1 MKSFL
6 LLFVFL
12 SSTLVAKATL
22 PKTVPFNDLS
32 AFKPVSSNWQI
43 VGDATADLS
52 GDKILNGTPGI
63 GTLICIPTK
72 EAREH
77 LFTNFH
83 HGDLELEC
91 EVMVPIKS
99 NSGLYFQGRYEIQ
112 ILDSWGQDPPRHA
125 DIGGIYQRWDMTK
138 ENPADR
144 GYEGHAP
151 RVNAAKKAG
160 EWQHFK
166 IIFRAP
172 RFDPLGNRIERARF
186 EEVWL
191 NGELLHDSVPLNGP
205 TRSSA
210 WEDEVPLGPLMIQGD
225 HGPVAL
231 RNMKVRHL
239 DIPNPSTDRPQ
250 VLIIGDSISLG
261 YTPVLMGMLK
271 GKIDITRPPNSGGGW
286 INCEGTKRGVEMID
300 EWLALKDHW
309 DVIHFNFGLHD
320 LKHVLPGTTRNS
332 TDPSH
337 PQQSNLQEYDE
348 NLRIIVSKLKA
359 TGAKLIFANTTPYP
373 DKPGGPLRRADQP
386 AKYNKVALQ
395 IMKENGIPV
404 NDLYGFTLPR
414 MEELLLPK
422 NVHFRP
428 SANLELAEL
437 VKEKILSALD

>member
-1 MKSFL
+1 ML
-6 LLFVFL
+6 LVFL
-12 SSTLVAKATL
+12 STCLRINAASFSNL
-22 PKTVPFNDLS
+22 PLNDLS
-32 AFKPVSSNWQI
+32 AFKPVSSNWR
-43 VGDATADLS
+43 VAGSVLVHLS
-52 GDKILNGTPGI
+52 GDKLLSGTPGT

-77 LFTNFH
+77 LFTHFH
-83 HGDLELEC
+83 HADIEFEC
-91 EVMVPIKS
+91 DVMVPIKS

-112 ILDSWGQDPPRHA
+112 ILDSWGQDPPRQG
-125 DIGGIYQRWDMTK
+125 DMGGIYQRWDETK

-144 GYEGHAP
+144 GYEGHPP
-151 RVNAAKKAG
+151 RVNASRKPG

-166 IIFRAP
+166 ISFRAP
-172 RFDPLGNRIERARF
+172 RFDALGNKTEKARF

-191 NGELLHDSVPLNGP
+191 NGQLLHESVELTGP

-210 WEDEVPLGPLMIQGD
+210 WEDEVPMGPLMIQGD
-225 HGPVAL
+225 HGPVAF
-231 RNMKVRHL
+231 RNLKIRHL
-239 DIPNPSTDRPQ
+239 DIPNPPSDRPQ

-271 GKIDITRPPNSGGGW
+271 GKVDITRPLNSGGGW
-286 INCEGTKRGVEMID
+286 INCEGTKRGIEMID
-300 EWLALKDHW
+300 EWLALKDRW

-337 PQQSNLQEYDE
+337 PQQANLKEYDQ
-348 NLRIIVSKLKA
+348 NLRIIVSRLKA
-359 TGAKLIFANTTPYP
+359 TGAKLIFATTTPYP

-386 AKYNKVALQ
+386 AKYNQVAHK
-395 IMKENGIPV
+395 IMKENGIRV

-414 MEELLLPK
+414 MEELLLPN

-428 SANLELAEL
+428 DANLELAEI
-437 VKEKILSALD
+437 VKGEIMAALN